1 MRLSVTLTIRAIQRR
16 PLRTILSMLGI
27 MIGVA
32 GILALGITN
41 QGSMASISELFVES
55 SGRIDLMVAPVS
67 SASELD
73 ETLLRN
79 TEKVAGVKLVL
90 PLIKEETAIADQNS
104 GDSIELNFLGID
116 GGGLLLYGVDP
127 VKEHWVEIIRLRKG
141 NS

>member
-1 MRLSVTLTIRAIQRR
+1 MRLSITLTIRAIQRR

-79 TEKVAGVKLVL
+79 TE
-90 PLIKEETAIADQNS
+90 
-104 GDSIELNFLGID
+104 
-116 GGGLLLYGVDP
+116 
-127 VKEHWVEIIRLRKG
+127 RLRSKTRLP
-141 NS
+141 